1 MIAGPSAL
9 EKDVYSAVVG
19 GMLCRGQLDLLV
31 VFSSLPSLIFH
42 LAVLSIVE
50 RGKLKSP
57 ITMVNLSISLFDL

>member
-1 MIAGPSAL
+1 MIAVPSAL
-9 EKDVYSAVVG
+9 EKDVYSAVAG
-19 GMLCRGQLDLLV
+19 GMLYRSQLDLLV
-31 VFSSLPSLIFH
+31 VLSSLPSLIFH